1 VGEVGEIKKAEVS
14 QATDR
19 LVLVFKG
26 TIANLTEEHVKTVK
40 NVTASILGLDEFE
53 VLLGISEFEKP
64 KPQSGYGDTVQP
76 PKYANGTIMSQ
87 EDAEKQGFT
96 PPPVPEPEMITK
108 VAMRIILLSN
118 VSREK
123 FTMLANKLSWYS
135 ELEGPTIL
143 GKGALLDGF
152 PLESAAVSSEPTPG
166 EASASLSLKLTEAEA
181 NAKRAEI
188 VGSLAAKLGVDPSR
202 IVLDIKPSPTSLIQI
217 QDGSVL
223 PTPDAVAEISA
234 ITEISFIVTPDVRA
248 DALSSSD
255 PNKEIEQIATEPLLK
270 LSELVGAPVASV
282 SATVQPESYAA
293 PTKVFDDSKAYLST
307 AAWAGIVCGAVALV
321 ALAATITF
329 FALRKRPP
337 AAEHYTE
344 V

>member
-1 VGEVGEIKKAEVS
+1 
-14 QATDR
+14 
-19 LVLVFKG
+19 
-26 TIANLTEEHVKTVK
+26 
-40 NVTASILGLDEFE
+40 
-53 VLLGISEFEKP
+53 
-64 KPQSGYGDTVQP
+64 
-76 PKYANGTIMSQ
+76 M
-87 EDAEKQGFT
+87 
-96 PPPVPEPEMITK
+96 
-108 VAMRIILLSN
+108 
-118 VSREK
+118 
-123 FTMLANKLSWYS
+123 
-135 ELEGPTIL
+135 
-143 GKGALLDGF
+143 
-152 PLESAAVSSEPTPG
+152 
-166 EASASLSLKLTEAEA
+166 
-181 NAKRAEI
+181 
-188 VGSLAAKLGVDPSR
+188 
-202 IVLDIKPSPTSLIQI
+202 LDIKPSPTSLIQI

-329 FALRKRPP
+329 FALRKRAP